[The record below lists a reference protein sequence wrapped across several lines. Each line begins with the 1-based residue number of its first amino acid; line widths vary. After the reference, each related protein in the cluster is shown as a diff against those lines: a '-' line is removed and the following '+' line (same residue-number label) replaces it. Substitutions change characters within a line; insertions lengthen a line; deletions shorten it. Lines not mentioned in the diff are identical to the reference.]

1 MIEVFKRAC
10 GLLEEDRSLIS
21 QHTYFQHTYFQ
32 HTYFQHTYSQHTY
45 FSPFVSFLK
54 AARLCEEIEREV
66 QGEDEGKKIKES
78 AKEDGGKQTKESA
91 IERKRESAKEDG
103 GKKTKE
109 SAIERKR
116 ESAIDSAAETCGPA
130 NPSAERAILRLLSK
144 MLLQTGGIVDE
155 CMREHNAIRW
165 EGRKE

>member
-21 QHTYFQHTYFQ
+21 Q

-91 IERKRESAKEDG
+91 IERKRESA
-103 GKKTKE
+103 
-109 SAIERKR
+109 
-116 ESAIDSAAETCGPA
+116 IDSAAETCGPA

>member
-1 MIEVFKRAC
+1 MLAAYLKKIDLSFPPTH
-10 GLLEEDRSLIS
+10 LFLTI
-21 QHTYFQHTYFQ
+21 
-32 HTYFQHTYSQHTY
+32 
-45 FSPFVSFLK
+45 VSFLK

-66 QGEDEGKKIKES
+66 QGEDEGKKTKES
-78 AKEDGGKQTKESA
+78 AKEDGGKKTK
-91 IERKRESAKEDG
+91 ESAKEDG
-103 GKKTKE
+103 GRKTKE

-165 EGRKE
+165 EGKSKNEKR

>member
-1 MIEVFKRAC
+1 
-10 GLLEEDRSLIS
+10 
-21 QHTYFQHTYFQ
+21 
-32 HTYFQHTYSQHTY
+32 
-45 FSPFVSFLK
+45 VSFLK

-66 QGEDEGKKIKES
+66 QGEDEGKK
-78 AKEDGGKQTKESA
+78 TK
-91 IERKRESAKEDG
+91 ESAKEDG